1 MSDKLRA
8 AALAAVA
15 LLSFSLTHAA
25 TAASATWLQNP
36 ASGDWNSASNWT
48 PMTVPNGPNDTAT
61 FSTTNQPNVFLSA
74 NTEVNGIVFT
84 PGANQYSM
92 TNGSAFA
99 LTLSGTGITNSS
111 GTSQTF
117 FISNV
122 QNGLGGLVFMNAAN
136 AGNQIVFSVDHADI
150 TFLDSASA
158 GNATFV
164 GYAASSMSF
173 SGLSTAASGTFYIPS
188 NSSLSLGFSGSSTA
202 GTGTFTIS
210 PNAMVSFSD
219 SSTAGSATF
228 STSRGSIIRFSNSAT
243 AENALFTVFG
253 VAAADFSSPRGSDP
267 VGAQV
272 LFMDNSTATN
282 STFTINGGGFS
293 GGLVE
298 FFNASTAGA
307 SAFVVNGGSGS
318 GRGGQAV
325 FTDNSEAMNATLIAN
340 SGSSSATGGRIV
352 FNGNAT
358 GDLAQVKVF
367 GNGNVDISAHDA
379 PGVAVGSIEGD
390 GNVFLGFNVL
400 TVGAN
405 NLGTTFSGH
414 IQASGAVTKIGSG
427 TLGLADVNPYT
438 GGISIDGGTLRAS
451 HDGALGSAA
460 QNGTLVSVGSAGT
473 LTLDS
478 GATNDYIANRASLS
492 IVTGSIVNLNFSG
505 APDRIRS
512 LLVDGVTQPPGLY
525 GANQLPQLT
534 GSGTILATT
543 KAVSRKVQG
552 DAGAFDVD
560 LPLACASGVECRYG
574 DANGDYQIVVTF
586 ANNVTFSFAAVVT
599 GAGSVANASG
609 SGTSEVTINLTGVS
623 NAQIISV
630 VLFNLNDGTET
641 TNLAIPMGILIGD
654 VDGNR
659 VVNAADV
666 VRAKLQLGQPVTG
679 SNFRTDVIPNGV
691 INASDVFQVKYRLG
705 TSLP

>member
-1 MSDKLRA
+1 MNHKVP
-8 AALAAVA
+8 ALFVTAIA
-15 LLSFSLTHAA
+15 LISFSLSHVAS
-25 TAASATWLQNP
+25 AASATWLENP
-36 ASGDWNSASNWT
+36 PSGDWNSASNWT

-61 FSTTNQPNVFLSA
+61 FSTTNQTNVSLSA
-74 NTEVNGIVFT
+74 NTEVNGIVIFN
-84 PGANQYSM
+84 PGPNSYII
-92 TNGSAFA
+92 TNDSAFT
-99 LTLSGTGITNSS
+99 LTISGTGIINNSGAGQVFS
-111 GTSQTF
+111 
-117 FISNV
+117 ISNV
-122 QNGLGGLVFMNAAN
+122 QNGSGSLAFINAAT
-136 AGNQIVFSVDHADI
+136 AGNQTAFVSDHAPI
-150 TFLDSASA
+150 TFSDSARAGSA
-158 GNATFV
+158 
-164 GYAASSMSF
+164 SF
-173 SGLSTAASGTFYIPS
+173 FILAG
-188 NSSLSLGFSGSSTA
+188 SSLSFSGSSTA
-202 GTGTFTIS
+202 ESGIFTIYS
-210 PNAMVSFSD
+210 NTSFSGSSTAANGAFAAYSGGYISFYD

-228 STSRGSIIRFSNSAT
+228 NNSTSSSMTFSDSST
-243 AENALFTVFG
+243 AETATVTL
-253 VAAADFSSPRGSDP
+253 SN
-267 VGAQV
+267 GAQAV
-272 LFMDNSTATN
+272 FMGNSSAR
-282 STFTINGGGFS
+282 SALFTINGSSSGLPGSRLGFS
-293 GGLVE
+293 
-298 FFNASTAGA
+298 NNSTADSSTLVA
-307 SAFVVNGGSGS
+307 NGGTSN
-318 GRGGQAV
+318 GRAGATV
-325 FTDNSEAMNATLIAN
+325 FSDNSAAMNATLIAN
-340 SGSSSATGGRIV
+340 TGPTISVAGNITLS
-352 FNGNAT
+352 GNAT
-358 GDLAQVKVF
+358 GDLAHVKVF
-367 GNGNVDISAHDA
+367 GNGNLNISAHNP

-427 TLGLADVNPYT
+427 TLVLADVNPYT

-505 APDRIRS
+505 APDRVRS
-512 LLVDGVTQPPGLY
+512 LLIDGVTQPPGLY

-552 DAGAFDVD
+552 DAGAFDID
-560 LPLACASGVECRYG
+560 LPLAGASGVECRYG
-574 DANGDYQIVVTF
+574 DANGDYQIVVIF
-586 ANNVTFSFAAVVT
+586 ANDVTFSFAAVVL
-599 GAGSVANASG
+599 GAGSVASASG
-609 SGTSEVTINLTGVS
+609 SGTSEVTVNLTGVS

-630 VLFNLNDGTET
+630 GLFDLNDGTET
-641 TNLAIPMGILIGD
+641 TNLVIPMGILIGD

-659 VVNAADV
+659 VVNASDV

-691 INASDVFQVKYRLG
+691 INASDVFQVKFRLG